1 MFFVAAMQLL
11 FIDCSR
17 RFVKLILLSH
27 AQNHRASKMACHP
40 AVFSFRLGF
49 VHLEI
54 DSRMDRVMA
63 RRLSTFLMRGTPV
76 IISVVALMI
85 GMITRFS
92 LNAQDKESAEARN
105 ARYDQLKDQISDYY
119 AVDSPWTRAS
129 DFELEGTLF
138 HLMGAEV
145 RVWQLTDN
153 LRDRN
158 DPNAGEASSAGTLL
172 HEEILEDC
180 HESTFSLARSPR
192 TPGYSKLLITHLE
205 TYPYSWTEE
214 GYEDLLPN
222 LQKLQNTRKHDT
234 PRSGDR

>member
-1 MFFVAAMQLL
+1 
-11 FIDCSR
+11 
-17 RFVKLILLSH
+17 VKLILLSH
-27 AQNHRASKMACHP
+27 AQIIALPEWLAILRCFHSDWALCTWKLIRGCNP
-40 AVFSFRLGF
+40 
-49 VHLEI
+49 
-54 DSRMDRVMA
+54 VMA
-63 RRLSTFLMRGTPV
+63 RRLSTFLMKRTRV

-85 GMITRFS
+85 GVITPFS

-172 HEEILEDC
+172 HEEILEIATKAL
-180 HESTFSLARSPR
+180 SRLRARPNPR
-192 TPGYSKLLITHLE
+192 LLKLLITHLE